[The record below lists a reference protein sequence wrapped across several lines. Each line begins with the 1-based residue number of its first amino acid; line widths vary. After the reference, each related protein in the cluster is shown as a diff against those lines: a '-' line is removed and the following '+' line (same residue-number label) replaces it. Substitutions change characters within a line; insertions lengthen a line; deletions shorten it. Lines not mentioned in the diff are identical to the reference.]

1 MEKDENSGSNGLK
14 LGLTKLIEKIKYFKT
29 KLNNHE
35 FSKHEQAKFYVVSL
49 SLTISINVLL
59 VIVTTNLMMIAYAT
73 ILLYLFIIVYFM
85 YIIYN
90 KRIYIISILKKFVK
104 KFTATR
110 CKYCVKVLEADIIH
124 IRKDLRM
131 SNQCLIIDREN
142 FDLEGFIEEA
152 INYYKHKTNIEN
164 NTNKSVIIN
173 ANTHTSIDDAFNTDI
188 KSKQGNIITEY
199 LNVDTFNNIVDGL
212 IVSNNK
218 DNITNTIY
226 HNYPLLPGYK
236 EPLSLPPANID
247 NHRIANLI
255 RKIEPSKNYAIN
267 TQNDQSMISLSV
279 DYLELIKRFSKDPQ
293 YFSQIIPAN
302 SDIFK
307 IFVKLVEMS
316 LDNPILKVSKSDFKL
331 IHDIYFQCLNKG
343 LMDTQI
349 NGFYPIRDPLIR
361 ELLRDYWFNSF
372 KYQQLDDNQKNI
384 LNNFSKKYY
393 ENPNTLINSLEK
405 DLLYDIKKKC
415 EDLNLL

>member
-1 MEKDENSGSNGLK
+1 MVKDNNTESNGLK
-14 LGLTKLIEKIKYFKT
+14 LGLTKLIEKIFLKT
-29 KLNNHE
+29 KLNIHE

-49 SLTISINVLL
+49 SLTICINVLL

-110 CKYCVKVLEADIIH
+110 CKYCGKVLEADIIH

-173 ANTHTSIDDAFNTDI
+173 TNTHTSIDDAFNTDI

-267 TQNDQSMISLSV
+267 TQKDESMFSLSV